1 MFELNEHSFILSEVR
16 HKIKGFMPDCG
27 NLVNPEPDWYPGDW
41 GRDRRNPQ
49 KTEPIRCG
57 AGFSAVENRE
67 WEGHRQQK
75 QILVG
80 RRIPCCPTVVEEE
93 VRSMVLSGRDLV
105 GILAGGS
112 AVFLYSFAV
121 HKAAAEGPAE
131 GGGSSATKG
140 RDVVV
145 EEVLERQRTHV
156 PPPERVRRPSDSDL
170 VTRMEFFDR
179 DEIIRARQRIL
190 DFEKAAQEAIARG
203 EEPPTFWQPYNPAVD
218 RQDLGDSAPLSA
230 LPLVGVD
237 PGAQDPA
244 NSPWPFLRHGD
255 DGVVDASNAASVHTE
270 IQSSR
275 APSIG
280 ASWEGPADTG
290 RPSDSTVAVGFAHVG
305 VMVNKELAFYHR
317 DGTVAVGPID
327 FEVWW
332 DDAPVP
338 NDLYDPKIVYD
349 NHEGHWIMV
358 ALNGRG
364 GDPETYFAISV
375 SQSPDP
381 AGGWWTWYLRSD
393 VDGSTDTAFWAD
405 HTRLGFDSGDA
416 TSSSTTGGGVY
427 LVSNQYNA
435 SDSFQYTRLRVLRKY
450 QLYTGSAV
458 NWWDFWN
465 RDNPD
470 GSNVF
475 MWSPAVTT
483 TSTGTSPTEYMLNT
497 KPGGGSQVFKWTVT
511 NPLASGPT
519 LSAGTAINVNSYSVP
534 PAAEQS
540 GGGSTQLIDTW
551 DCRTQDVQY
560 RGGMLYTAIGDAI
573 DYGTPSNVEAVLHY
587 WKIGSSTNTVY
598 WDERWGLDDHY
609 YFFPDIGVSA
619 AGDATLVFSRSA
631 STMFPQLRITGR
643 LTSDTGLQG
652 SSLVK
657 SGEATYNPSGDTVER
672 WGDWAGVG
680 VDCSGDQDGAFFMNQ
695 YSTGQFSWSTWVG
708 GSSFGEPLT
717 TFLDDGES
725 LFTTTEQHFIM
736 DPASF
741 DWAGAAMY
749 NAVGSN
755 HDLSISDSCP
765 FGTADQTS
773 SWSGETR
780 DFIVLDGRDVSGFQQ
795 LRATNITGNV
805 GYRVEARSEAVDV
818 LVGSTAAESFA
829 SSEIMNLFEISL
841 TSGKTYAAVVD
852 ILGGSADLDLWMFKG
867 SRTYGRRGSNDGSST
882 ASTAGSAG
890 DETLVFTATESSI
903 HGFAVTN
910 ENFGSSDYT
919 FRVWL
924 RPVVNSLG
932 IYAASEGAIFTG
944 PTPSLSEGTT
954 PVTYSL
960 DLGPN
965 GATINAATG
974 VVTWPSPTAGTYGVT
989 VRASNPAGFDTEYYT
1004 IQVTGPFFADG
1015 FETGSTNAWSSTAP

>member
-1 MFELNEHSFILSEVR
+1 MWVSVRERIL
-16 HKIKGFMPDCG
+16 
-27 NLVNPEPDWYPGDW
+27 
-41 GRDRRNPQ
+41 
-49 KTEPIRCG
+49 RC
-57 AGFSAVENRE
+57 STN
-67 WEGHRQQK
+67 
-75 QILVG
+75 
-80 RRIPCCPTVVEEE
+80 VEEE
-93 VRSMVLSGRDLV
+93 ARIMEFKGRGLF
-105 GILAGGS
+105 GILAGVS
-112 AVFLYSFAV
+112 AAILFSLSV
-121 HKAAAEGPAE
+121 HTAAADGPKE
-131 GGGSSATKG
+131 GGGSSADKA
-140 RDVVV
+140 REVVV

-156 PPPERVRRPSDSDL
+156 PLPKRVRRPSDSDL
-170 VTRMEFFDR
+170 VSRMEFFDR
-179 DEIIRARQRIL
+179 EEIIRARQRIL

-203 EEPPTFWQPYNPAVD
+203 EEPPEFWQPYNPAVD
-218 RQDLGDSAPLSA
+218 RQDLGDSVPLGPVPFA
-230 LPLVGVD
+230 GND

-244 NSPWPFLRHGD
+244 NSPWPFLRHGE
-255 DGVVDASNAASVHTE
+255 DGVVDASNSAAIHTE
-270 IQSSR
+270 QQSSR

-280 ASWEGPADTG
+280 ASWQGPADTG

-349 NHEGHWIMV
+349 NHESRWIMV

-375 SQSPDP
+375 SQGPDP

-435 SDSFQYTRLRVLRKY
+435 SDNFQYTRLRVLRKY
-450 QLYTGSAV
+450 QLYTGSSV
-458 NWWDFWN
+458 NWWDFWD

-483 TSTGTSPTEYMLNT
+483 TSTGTSPTEFMLNT

-643 LTSDTGLQG
+643 LNSDTGLQG

-680 VDCSGDQDGAFFMNQ
+680 MDCSGDEDGAFFMNQ

-708 GSSFGEPLT
+708 GSSFDEPLT
-717 TFLDDGES
+717 TFLEDGES

-736 DPASF
+736 DPVSY
-741 DWAGAAMY
+741 DWAGAALY
-749 NAVGSN
+749 NTTGAN

-780 DFIVLDGRDVSGFQQ
+780 DFIVVDGRNVNGFQQ
-795 LRATNITGNV
+795 LRATNISGNV
-805 GYRVEARSEAVDV
+805 GYRVEARNQAVDV
-818 LVGSTAAESFA
+818 SVGATSNQNFI
-829 SSEIMNLFEISL
+829 SSEILNLFEASL

-852 ILGGSADLDLWMFKG
+852 NLGGSADLDLWMFKG

-882 ASTAGSAG
+882 SSTSGSAG
-890 DETLVFTATESSI
+890 DETIVFTADETTT

-910 ENFGSSDYT
+910 ENFGSSDYA
-919 FRVWL
+919 FKIWL
-924 RPVVNSLG
+924 KPVVNSLG
-932 IYAASEGAIFTG
+932 LYYVDEGQTFIG
-944 PTPSLSEGTT
+944 PTPSLSEGST

-960 DLGPN
+960 DLGPA
-965 GATINAATG
+965 GATIDPTTG
-974 VVTWPSPTAGTYGVT
+974 VVTWPSPTGSSQGIRVMAT
-989 VRASNPAGFDTEYYT
+989 NPAGNDTEYYT
-1004 IQVTGPFFADG
+1004 VFVNQYLFEDG
-1015 FETGSTNAWSSTAP
+1015 FENGNTSAWSSATQ